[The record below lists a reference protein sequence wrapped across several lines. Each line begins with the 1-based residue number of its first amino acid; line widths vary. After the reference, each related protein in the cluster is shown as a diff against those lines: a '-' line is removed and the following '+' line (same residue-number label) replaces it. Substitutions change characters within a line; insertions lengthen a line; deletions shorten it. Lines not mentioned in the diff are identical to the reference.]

1 MAVHSYM
8 IKLQLAPTTEKLPWS
23 GHQYKFVLIYHD
35 MVGKR
40 LQRFYLLYCQINI
53 LWEEIILSEGGT
65 VRKNA
70 TYRHALLQITLFL
83 AKGVSKTQS
92 RGRDRV

>member
-23 GHQYKFVLIYHD
+23 GHQYKFVLIYHN

-40 LQRFYLLYCQINI
+40 
-53 LWEEIILSEGGT
+53 
-65 VRKNA
+65 
-70 TYRHALLQITLFL
+70 
-83 AKGVSKTQS
+83 
-92 RGRDRV
+92 

>member
-53 LWEEIILSEGGT
+53 LWEEIILSEGGNSSKKRNISACT
-65 VRKNA
+65 TSN
-70 TYRHALLQITLFL
+70 YFILS
-83 AKGVSKTQS
+83 KGCQ
-92 RGRDRV
+92 